1 MKYLLKDLGLV
12 SGNELRQLEDRL
24 SVFVW
29 EIPEEK
35 EKRIETDGTGCYY
48 AIEKKK
54 IKKRKIEREGGLT
67 ADEKLRRSHAAL
79 QQENGR
85 QSHRAG
91 SGCSGLLQQRSSHGL
106 AHHASKLSEVS
117 HLCFA
122 SEDLSRVGERRY
134 FSLVSLFSSNKIQ
147 W

>member
-1 MKYLLKDLGLV
+1 M
-12 SGNELRQLEDRL
+12 SGNELRQLEDIL
-24 SVFVW
+24 SAFVW

-35 EKRIETDGTGCYY
+35 EKRIETDGNGCYY

-54 IKKRKIEREGGLT
+54 VEEGDRERERELT

-91 SGCSGLLQQRSSHGL
+91 SGCSGLL
-106 AHHASKLSEVS
+106 
-117 HLCFA
+117 
-122 SEDLSRVGERRY
+122 
-134 FSLVSLFSSNKIQ
+134 
-147 W
+147 